1 MEQNEENTDFIDEG
15 TPFQPKRPK
24 FLTVLCILTFISTGM
39 DILSGFPKLLGGP
52 LSAEKMT
59 EQKVEMVKSI
69 DQMRELNM
77 ESMAVMLEKLQR
89 MLEGLNAHFYASTS
103 VALVVLMTGLS
114 AAILMWMG
122 RKIGFHVYIAYSL
135 ISVIQ
140 VYLFVTPA
148 DIPSIIIILNLLI
161 SGLFV
166 FMYSRNLKW
175 LQ

>member
-1 MEQNEENTDFIDEG
+1 MEEHEFTKDFIDEG
-15 TPFQPKRPK
+15 TSFQPKRPK

-52 LSAEKMT
+52 MSAEQMD
-59 EQKVEMVKSI
+59 EQKVEMAKSI
-69 DQMRELNM
+69 DQMRELDM
-77 ESMAVMLEKLQR
+77 ESLAVMLEKLER
-89 MLEGLNAHFYASTS
+89 MMEGLNAHFYASTS
-103 VALVVLMTGLS
+103 VAVVVLMIGIS
-114 AAILMWMG
+114 AAILMWLG

-135 ISVIQ
+135 ISVLQ
-140 VYLFVTPA
+140 VYLFVPPS

-161 SGLFV
+161 SGVFI

>member
-1 MEQNEENTDFIDEG
+1 MEENELNKDFIDEG

-39 DILSGFPKLLGGP
+39 DILSGFPKLFGGP
-52 LSAEKMT
+52 MRTEQMD
-59 EQKVEMVKSI
+59 EQKVEMAKSI

-77 ESMAVMLEKLQR
+77 ESLVVMLEKLER
-89 MLEGLNAHFYASTS
+89 MMEGLNAHFYASTS
-103 VALVVLMTGLS
+103 VALVVLMTGIS

-122 RKIGFHVYIAYSL
+122 RKIGFHVYIAYSF
-135 ISVIQ
+135 ISVLQ
-140 VYLFVTPA
+140 VYLFVPPS

-161 SGLFV
+161 SGVFI

-175 LQ
+175 LL

>member
-1 MEQNEENTDFIDEG
+1 MEEYEFTKDFIDEG

-24 FLTVLCILTFISTGM
+24 FLSVLCILTFISTGM

-52 LSAEKMT
+52 MSAEQMDD
-59 EQKVEMVKSI
+59 QKVVMAKSI
-69 DQMRELNM
+69 DQMRELDM
-77 ESMAVMLEKLQR
+77 ESLAVMLEKLER
-89 MLEGLNAHFYASTS
+89 MTEGLNAHFYASTS
-103 VALVVLMTGLS
+103 VALLVLMTGIS
-114 AAILMWMG
+114 AAILMWLG

-135 ISVIQ
+135 ISVLQ
-140 VYLFVTPA
+140 VYLFVPPS

-161 SGLFV
+161 SGVFI